1 MIFRINLLSPILV
14 LLLLTILP
22 SSRVSAQR
30 QKKTDKLIL
39 TNLDEH
45 IRYLSDEK
53 TAGRKTGTPGEKLA
67 GDYIA
72 SEFSKAGLKPRG
84 DNGGWLQGFEIDQGR
99 VVSGDAYFIVN
110 DHPLIVNKEYFPLAF
125 SAIGSVTGSPAI
137 ALQESGVPWFLDL
150 RDLLEN
156 QEGARSDLP
165 GAIRARAS
173 AYAKKGATALIVY
186 NTSKTPDNLAFDAK
200 DKSEPVAIPVV
211 YLTPAAKKK
220 YLRDESASVDIRI
233 RTGFSEKTC
242 TGHNVVG
249 YLDNGASTTVVIGA
263 RYDHSG
269 NPGDSLRKDNIGN
282 DANGVNNANPSFANG
297 ANNANP
303 GFANGV
309 PAENEDNATGVAAMI
324 ELARML
330 ATSKLKNNNY
340 LFVAFSGAE
349 QGSYGSRFLAEHPP
363 LDPRN
368 MNYMLDLDRNAPPQD
383 SSYGLIVGGDGS
395 SPAWWGTC
403 REVVNKM
410 TFSFQLDSSYARPGD
425 HSFFYSRSVPA
436 LVFYMGADHPNHA
449 LELEVVKYVF
459 DIVKA
464 ANTRGKFTFTPIT
477 KS

>member
-14 LLLLTILP
+14 ILLLTILP
-22 SSRVSAQR
+22 SFRVSAQR

-45 IRYLSDEK
+45 IRYLSGEK
-53 TAGRKTGTPGEKLA
+53 AAGRKTGTPGEKLA

-99 VVSGDAYFIVN
+99 VISGDACFIVN
-110 DHPLIVNKEYFPLAF
+110 DHPLMLNKEYFPLGF

-156 QEGARSDLP
+156 QEGAKSDLA

-186 NTSKTPDNLAFDAK
+186 NTSKTPDNLAFDSK

-211 YLTPAAKKK
+211 YLTPVAKKK

-233 RTGFSEKTC
+233 RTGFSEKIC

-269 NPGDSLRKDNIGN
+269 NPGDSLRNASIADNAGIGN
-282 DANGVNNANPSFANG
+282 SAGG
-297 ANNANP
+297 AS
-303 GFANGV
+303 
-309 PAENEDNATGVAAMI
+309 AENEDNATGVAAMI

-330 ATSKLKNNNY
+330 ATSKLKSNNY

-363 LDPRN
+363 LDPKN

-425 HSFFYSRSVPA
+425 HSSFYSKSVPA